1 MCCYG
6 EALRAR
12 GRLTRLT
19 HPKGP
24 PHPEI
29 ARRSQARGG
38 AARGSSGARWQW
50 RRLRRRRRRRRHG
63 ALRARRRVQ
72 LLNCGRANDGMRR
85 CGARACGLLA
95 VAGRAQR
102 VVTRGCAVDARIR
115 QQAAVRVASA
125 PARVST
131 SSGSSS
137 SSPFCSSRAARTRCR
152 SAPASAR
159 SAPAR
164 QRRERRLEARSTHRR
179 PLLAPASGRGKRV
192 MVQWIGRRREQGA
205 SCGCTPAS
213 CSPRLASFGEG
224 EESCRLFCV
233 DARVASAAD
242 RTAPPGGQ
250 RGGGANCRG
259 STLC

>member
-1 MCCYG
+1 MYRCSDTCVVTV
-6 EALRAR
+6 RHSTS
-12 GRLTRLT
+12 TRST
-19 HPKGP
+19 HTAHPPETGP

-38 AARGSSGARWQW
+38 AARGSSGARWQR

-95 VAGRAQR
+95 GRAQR

-115 QQAAVRVASA
+115 QQAAG
-125 PARVST
+125 
-131 SSGSSS
+131 SSGERT
-137 SSPFCSSRAARTRCR
+137 CSGEHVEREQQQLAFLLFSCGRTRCR

-164 QRRERRLEARSTHRR
+164 RRRERRLEARSTHRR

-213 CSPRLASFGEG
+213 CSPRVVSSGEG
-224 EESCRLFCV
+224 GAQDSLCRFV
-233 DARVASAAD
+233 RF
-242 RTAPPGGQ
+242 
-250 RGGGANCRG
+250 
-259 STLC
+259 

>member
-38 AARGSSGARWQW
+38 AARGSSGARWQR
-50 RRLRRRRRRRRHG
+50 RRLRRRRRRRQHG

-72 LLNCGRANDGMRR
+72 LLNCGRANDEMRR

-102 VVTRGCAVDARIR
+102 VVTRGCAAVARIR
-115 QQAAVRVASA
+115 QQAAG
-125 PARVST
+125 
-131 SSGSSS
+131 SSGERT
-137 SSPFCSSRAARTRCR
+137 CSGEHVEREQQQLAVLLFSCGRTRCR

-213 CSPRLASFGEG
+213 CSPRLASSGEG
-224 EESCRLFCV
+224 GAQDSLCRFVCFC
-233 DARVASAAD
+233 ATRRD
-242 RTAPPGGQ
+242 RTAPHRQ
-250 RGGGANCRG
+250 AVKRWWC
-259 STLC
+259 